1 MKKRKTLMYTI
12 TKHTKAIIT
21 KDSSYYRTKILVGH
35 KDRYATL
42 KPEEILRNNCLA
54 YGVSMEGRIEAAK
67 NVLNINS
74 KVPFAV
80 CPDKAIYMIPT
91 VSAKNKDCAWISYF
105 HIAFYEQRDDKTYI
119 GFTDGTGLFVNVSES
134 QFDMQY
140 KRTGQLIAHD
150 HRSVIFGSMY
160 INSFTPELMR

>member
-54 YGVSMEGRIEAAK
+54 YGFSREGRIEAAK
-67 NVLNINS
+67 NVLTIKV

-80 CPDKAIYMIPT
+80 CLKKRIYIIPPEPAKKKT
-91 VSAKNKDCAWISYF
+91 VPGF
-105 HIAFYEQRDDKTYI
+105 HI
-119 GFTDGTGLFVNVSES
+119 FTLPFMNNGMT
-134 QFDMQY
+134 
-140 KRTGQLIAHD
+140 KHI
-150 HRSVIFGSMY
+150 
-160 INSFTPELMR
+160 

>member
-1 MKKRKTLMYTI
+1 MKKRKNLMYTI

-21 KDSSYYRTKILVGH
+21 KDSPYYRTKIIVGH
-35 KDRYATL
+35 KDRYSNL
-42 KPEEILRNNCLA
+42 KPEEILRNSCLA
-54 YGVSMEGRIEAAK
+54 YGVPMGGRIEAAK

-80 CPDKAIYMIPT
+80 CRDKAIYMIPT
-91 VSAKNKDCAWISYF
+91 ASAKNKDCVWISYF

-119 GFTDGTGLFVNVSES
+119 VFTDGTGLFVNVSES

-140 KRTGQLIAHD
+140 KRTGQLIARD
-150 HRSVIFGSMY
+150 HRSVIFGSTY
-160 INSFTPELMR
+160 ISSFTPELMR

>member
-1 MKKRKTLMYTI
+1 MKKRKTPMYTI

-21 KDSSYYRTKILVGH
+21 KDSSYYRTKILVGY
-35 KDRYATL
+35 KDRYTIL
-42 KPEEILRNNCLA
+42 KPEEILRSSCLV
-54 YGVSMEGRIEAAK
+54 YGVSMVGRIEAAK
-67 NVLNINS
+67 DVLNINS

-80 CPDKAIYMIPT
+80 CRDKAIYMIPT
-91 VSAKNKDCAWISYF
+91 VSAKNKDCVWISYF
-105 HIAFYEQRDDKTYI
+105 HIDFYEQRDDKTYI

-150 HRSVIFGSMY
+150 HRSVIFGSTY
-160 INSFTPELMR
+160 ISSFTPELMR